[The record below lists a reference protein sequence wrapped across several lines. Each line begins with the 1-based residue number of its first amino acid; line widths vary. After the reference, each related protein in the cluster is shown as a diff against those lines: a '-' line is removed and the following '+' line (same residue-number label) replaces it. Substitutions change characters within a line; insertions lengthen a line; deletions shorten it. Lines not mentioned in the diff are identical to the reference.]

1 MRYKSYKDLIVW
13 QKSMDL
19 TQNVYDYTELLPKEE
34 LFGLSSQMR
43 RCALSI
49 PSNIAEGYG
58 RCSDKE
64 FIRFLYIASGSLAE
78 LETQMLL
85 AVRLK
90 YYNEEQLQAPFDL
103 CKEIGKLLNALIA
116 RIKNE
121 EIGLK
126 ED

>member
-90 YYNEEQLQAPFDL
+90 YYNEEQLQALFDL